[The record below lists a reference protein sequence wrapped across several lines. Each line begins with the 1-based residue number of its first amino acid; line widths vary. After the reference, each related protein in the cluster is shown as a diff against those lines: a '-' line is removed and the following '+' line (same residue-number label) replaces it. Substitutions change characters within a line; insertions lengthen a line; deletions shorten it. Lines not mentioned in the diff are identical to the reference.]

1 MSRYLGLALAMA
13 GMLGLAGAGRAEAAG
28 PVIVQLTPQNASG
41 ESGTATLTE
50 QGTKTKVVVGIN
62 GAPAGVA
69 QPLHVHKGTCAQLDP
84 KPAYGLTTL
93 TDGKSET
100 TIDVSLTQLQTG
112 GFAINGHKSAQDA
125 NTYVFCGNIPG
136 SS

>member
-1 MSRYLGLALAMA
+1 MTRSLALALA
-13 GMLGLAGAGRAEAAG
+13 LAGLLGIVGAGLAEAAG
-28 PVIVQLTPQNASG
+28 PVTVQLAPQNNSG
-41 ESGTATLTE
+41 ESGTATLTAD
-50 QGTKTKVVVGIN
+50 GTKTKVAVVIKG
-62 GAPAGVA
+62 GPAGVP

-93 TDGKSET
+93 TGGKSET
-100 TIDVSLTQLQTG
+100 TIDVPLTQLQTG

-136 SS
+136 A

>member
-1 MSRYLGLALAMA
+1 MVAAGIGLAD
-13 GMLGLAGAGRAEAAG
+13 AAG
-28 PVIVQLTPQNASG
+28 PVIVQLTPQNNSG

-50 QGTKTKVVVGIN
+50 VGAKTKVVVAVN

-69 QPLHVHKGTCAQLDP
+69 QPLHVHKGPCAKLDP

-93 TDGKSET
+93 TNGKSET
-100 TIDVSLTQLQTG
+100 TIDVPLMQLQTG
-112 GFAINGHKSAQDA
+112 GFAVNGHKSAQEA